1 MLCLI
6 QHFSK
11 DLLEAN
17 EKENKRGLHCK
28 TAYGGNSYYC
38 KRQAYGGNTFLA
50 NSASL
55 FFAFSVRVRES
66 TFCARSLR
74 TKGSFGS
81 TYILPR
87 LHIRKCEHP
96 IIVPVSQRDL
106 QQESTTFIEIDSR
119 Q

>member
-1 MLCLI
+1 MEEI
-6 QHFSK
+6 VII
-11 DLLEAN
+11 AIV
-17 EKENKRGLHCK
+17 
-28 TAYGGNSYYC
+28 
-38 KRQAYGGNTFLA
+38 YGGNTSLA

-87 LHIRKCEHP
+87 LHIRKCEHL

>member
-38 KRQAYGGNTFLA
+38 NSLWRYTSLA

-87 LHIRKCEHP
+87 LHIRKCEHL